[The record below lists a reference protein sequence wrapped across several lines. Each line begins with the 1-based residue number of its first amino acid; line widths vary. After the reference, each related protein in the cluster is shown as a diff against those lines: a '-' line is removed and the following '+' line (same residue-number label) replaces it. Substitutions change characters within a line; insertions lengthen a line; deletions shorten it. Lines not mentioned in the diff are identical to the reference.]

1 MVPTGTILS
10 NRYLILRE
18 LGSGGMGSVYE
29 ATDLRT
35 GGTVAVKTLHPHLAR
50 DAQFIS
56 RLRREAQIAAAI
68 RTRRAV
74 KVIDL
79 DEHEGIH
86 YLVMEYVTG
95 ENLSERLERVGRLPL
110 DEALTIAL
118 DVARALEGAHAVGVV
133 HRDLKPQNVRLTE
146 EGEVK
151 VLDFGIARIADQPG
165 ITTTNVFTGT
175 PEYCAPERME
185 SQGDVRAD
193 IYSIGVMLYE
203 MIAGRRP
210 FTGPTA
216 FSILRQHEVAP
227 VPPLPFPVPAEVQ
240 AVVDRC
246 LAKKPE
252 DRYQTPA
259 ELVAALHAARDA
271 VLHAARTAGGHRF
284 PPTVSL
290 PRTDGG
296 PEVRAAGASA
306 APAPQATAVD
316 GAGAPVPAAPGAVTR
331 PSDTPTTPPLP
342 SGGGLSRQAMLIAG
356 GMLLVLMVV
365 AVSALLLIRAS
376 LAGDERAGDAVTA
389 PPTET
394 VGEAASPPGPTAT
407 AATPAPPA
415 LLAAGQRVRVDAT
428 SRAPILVDAALCPG
442 ASGRVQLTSELEVRT
457 VEFDGRL
464 VYVTYAIAVPEV
476 PGVQCTV
483 EYRPDFNTANVVL
496 VTKKPSGV
504 PIETRTAGGAGLAVT
519 GAPQIYG
526 KKIDGVWAFE
536 GVDLTG
542 VELQLVQR
550 NADGSELH
558 RVTLLP
564 VRRQP

>member
-1 MVPTGTILS
+1 MVPTGSILS

-95 ENLSERLERVGRLPL
+95 ENLSDRLERVGRLPL

-185 SQGDVRAD
+185 SQGDVRSD

-203 MIAGRRP
+203 MVAGRRP

-216 FSILRQHEVAP
+216 FSVLRQHEIAP
-227 VPPLPFPVPAEVQ
+227 VPPLPFPVPPEVQ
-240 AVVDRC
+240 AVIDRC

-252 DRYQTPA
+252 ERYQTPT
-259 ELVAALHAARDA
+259 ELVASLRAARDAALHAA
-271 VLHAARTAGGHRF
+271 HAPGSPGL
-284 PPTVSL
+284 PPTVAVA
-290 PRTDGG
+290 RVEER
-296 PEVRAAGASA
+296 PEARAD
-306 APAPQATAVD
+306 APAPASAVD
-316 GAGAPVPAAPGAVTR
+316 GAGAPVPVAPGAVTR
-331 PSDTPTTPPLP
+331 PSDTPTTPLP
-342 SGGGLSRQAMLIAG
+342 SGGGLSRRALLIAG
-356 GMLLVLMVV
+356 GMVTALVV
-365 AVSALLLIRAS
+365 AAVAALLLIRSS
-376 LAGDERAGDAVTA
+376 LAGDGRADGVTA
-389 PPTET
+389 PATET
-394 VGEAASPPGPTAT
+394 VVAAASPPSGRAAT
-407 AATPAPPA
+407 ATPAPPA
-415 LLAAGQRVRVDAT
+415 LLAAGQRVRLDTV
-428 SRAPILVDAALCPG
+428 SRAPIVVDAGLCPG
-442 ASGRVQLTSELEVRT
+442 ASGRVQLTSELEVKT
-457 VEFDGRL
+457 VEYDGRL

-476 PGVQCTV
+476 PGVQCTI

-496 VTKKPSGV
+496 VTRKPSGV
-504 PIETRTAGGAGLAVT
+504 PIETRTTGGAGLAVT

-564 VRRQP
+564 VSRQP

>member
-79 DEHEGIH
+79 DEYEGIH
-86 YLVMEYVTG
+86 YLVMEFVTG
-95 ENLSERLERVGRLPL
+95 ENLSDRLERVGRLPL
-110 DEALTIAL
+110 EEALTIAL

-146 EGEVK
+146 DGEVM

-185 SQGDVRAD
+185 SQGDVRSD

-216 FSILRQHEVAP
+216 FSILRQHEIAP

-240 AVVDRC
+240 AVIDRC

-252 DRYQTPA
+252 ERYQTPA
-259 ELVAALHAARDA
+259 ELVAALRAARDA
-271 VLHAARTAGGHRF
+271 VLHAAHAPGPGLT
-284 PPTVSL
+284 PTVSL
-290 PRTDGG
+290 PRVDEGEG
-296 PEVRAAGASA
+296 RPSA
-306 APAPQATAVD
+306 ETNPPAPAVD
-316 GAGAPVPAAPGAVTR
+316 GRGEPALAPPVTAPR
-331 PSDTPTTPPLP
+331 PSDTPTAALP
-342 SGGGLSRQAMLIAG
+342 ARGGLSRPAMLIAG
-356 GMLLVLMVV
+356 GMLLALAVV
-365 AVSALLLIRAS
+365 AAAAFLLIRAS
-376 LAGDERAGDAVTA
+376 LAGNERVGDDVTTPA
-389 PPTET
+389 TET
-394 VGEAASPPGPTAT
+394 VAAAAPSPAPTAT
-407 AATPAPPA
+407 AGTPPPPA
-415 LLAAGQRVRVDAT
+415 LLAAGQRVRVDTT
-428 SRAPILVDAALCPG
+428 SRAPIVVDAALCPG

-457 VEFDGRL
+457 VEYDGRL

-476 PGVQCTV
+476 PGVQCTI

>member
-1 MVPTGTILS
+1 VVPTGTILS

-79 DEHEGIH
+79 DEHEGLH

-95 ENLSERLERVGRLPL
+95 ENLSDRLERVGRLPL
-110 DEALTIAL
+110 DEALAIAL

-146 EGEVK
+146 DGEVK

-185 SQGDVRAD
+185 SHGDVRSD

-216 FSILRQHEVAP
+216 FSILRQHEIAP
-227 VPPLPFPVPAEVQ
+227 VPPLPFPVPPEVQ
-240 AVVDRC
+240 AVIDRC

-252 DRYQTPA
+252 ERYETPTK
-259 ELVAALHAARDA
+259 LVEALRAAREA
-271 VLHAARTAGGHRF
+271 VLRAARAAGSPDL

-290 PRTDGG
+290 PRAEAR
-296 PEVRAAGASA
+296 PEARAETSVPAVAGAGELAVGVSGA
-306 APAPQATAVD
+306 AA
-316 GAGAPVPAAPGAVTR
+316 R
-331 PSDTPTTPPLP
+331 PSATPTAPP
-342 SGGGLSRQAMLIAG
+342 STGGGLSRQALLIAG
-356 GMLLVLMVV
+356 GMVLVLVVV
-365 AVSALLLIRAS
+365 AVAALLLIRSS
-376 LAGDERAGDAVTA
+376 LAGDGRADGGGA
-389 PPTET
+389 PAMET
-394 VGEAASPPGPTAT
+394 VAAAVSPPSGP
-407 AATPAPPA
+407 AATVSPAPAA
-415 LLAAGQRVRVDAT
+415 LLTAGQRVRLDTV
-428 SRAPILVDAALCPG
+428 SRALILVDASLCPG
-442 ASGRVQLTSELEVRT
+442 AGGRVQLTSELEVRT
-457 VEFDGRL
+457 VEYDGRL

-476 PGVQCTV
+476 PGLQCTI

-536 GVDLTG
+536 GVDLAG

-564 VRRQP
+564 ISRQP

>member
-95 ENLSERLERVGRLPL
+95 ENLSDRLERVGRLPL
-110 DEALTIAL
+110 DEALAIAL

-146 EGEVK
+146 DGEVK

-185 SQGDVRAD
+185 SHGDVRSD
-193 IYSIGVMLYE
+193 LYSIGVMLYE

-216 FSILRQHEVAP
+216 FSILRQHEIAP
-227 VPPLPFPVPAEVQ
+227 VPPLPFVVPPEVQ
-240 AVVDRC
+240 AVIDRC
-246 LAKKPE
+246 LAKKPDE
-252 DRYQTPA
+252 RYQTPT
-259 ELVAALHAARDA
+259 ELVEALRAARDA
-271 VLHAARTAGGHRF
+271 VRRAGTGAAEPLPETVIQKL
-284 PPTVSL
+284 PPRPATVN
-290 PRTDGG
+290 G
-296 PEVRAAGASA
+296 AA
-306 APAPQATAVD
+306 D
-316 GAGAPVPAAPGAVTR
+316 APVTPVPPPVPEPAASPPAVAR
-331 PSDTPTTPPLP
+331 PP
-342 SGGGLSRQAMLIAG
+342 SGGLSRAGLLIAG
-356 GMLLVLMVV
+356 GMLLALVVV
-365 AVSALLLIRAS
+365 AVAALLIIRAS
-376 LAGDERAGDAVTA
+376 LAGDAGSVTA
-389 PPTET
+389 PATEPAT
-394 VGEAASPPGPTAT
+394 VAASPPPGPAAT
-407 AATPAPPA
+407 AASAPPA
-415 LLAAGQRVRVDAT
+415 LLTAGQRVRVDIV
-428 SRAPILVDAALCPG
+428 SRAPIVVDAGLCPG

-457 VEFDGRL
+457 VEYDGRL

-476 PGVQCTV
+476 PGLQCTI

-564 VRRQP
+564 TARQP

>member
-1 MVPTGTILS
+1 VVPTGTILS

-95 ENLSERLERVGRLPL
+95 ENLSDRLERVGRLPL
-110 DEALTIAL
+110 DEALAIAL

-146 EGEVK
+146 DGEVK

-185 SQGDVRAD
+185 SHGDVRSD
-193 IYSIGVMLYE
+193 LYSIGVMLYE

-216 FSILRQHEVAP
+216 FSILRQHEIAP
-227 VPPLPFPVPAEVQ
+227 VPPLPFVVPPEVQ
-240 AVVDRC
+240 AVIDRC
-246 LAKKPE
+246 LAKKPDE
-252 DRYQTPA
+252 RYQTPT
-259 ELVAALHAARDA
+259 ELVEALRAARDA
-271 VLHAARTAGGHRF
+271 VRRAGTGAAEPLPETVIQKL
-284 PPTVSL
+284 PPRPATVN
-290 PRTDGG
+290 G
-296 PEVRAAGASA
+296 AA
-306 APAPQATAVD
+306 D
-316 GAGAPVPAAPGAVTR
+316 APVTPVPPPVPEPAASPPAVAR
-331 PSDTPTTPPLP
+331 PP
-342 SGGGLSRQAMLIAG
+342 SGGLSRAGLLIAG
-356 GMLLVLMVV
+356 GMLLALVVV
-365 AVSALLLIRAS
+365 AVAALLIIRAS
-376 LAGDERAGDAVTA
+376 LAGDAGSVTA
-389 PPTET
+389 PATEPAT
-394 VGEAASPPGPTAT
+394 VAASPPPGPAAT
-407 AATPAPPA
+407 AASAPPA
-415 LLAAGQRVRVDAT
+415 LLTAGQRVRVDIV
-428 SRAPILVDAALCPG
+428 SRAPIVVDAGLCPG

-457 VEFDGRL
+457 VEYDGRL

-476 PGVQCTV
+476 PGLQCTI

-564 VRRQP
+564 TARQP

>member
-1 MVPTGTILS
+1 MKAVPAGYNGTSGERGPVSVIPTGTILS
-10 NRYLILRE
+10 NRYLILRQ

-50 DAQFIS
+50 DVQFIS

-79 DEHEGIH
+79 DEHGGLH

-95 ENLSERLERVGRLPL
+95 ENLSDRLERDGRLAL

-146 EGEVK
+146 DGEVK

-185 SQGDVRAD
+185 SHGDVRSD
-193 IYSIGVMLYE
+193 IYSIGVMVYE

-216 FSILRQHEVAP
+216 FSVLRQHEIAP
-227 VPPLPFPVPAEVQ
+227 VPPLPFDVPPEVQ
-240 AVVDRC
+240 EVIDRC
-246 LAKKPE
+246 LAKRPDE
-252 DRYQTPA
+252 RYQTPT
-259 ELVAALHAARDA
+259 ELVLALRTARDA
-271 VLHAARTAGGHRF
+271 VLHAG
-284 PPTVSL
+284 TVSAAQPL
-290 PRTDGG
+290 PETIGQELPIG
-296 PEVRAAGASA
+296 NGAADAS
-306 APAPQATAVD
+306 V
-316 GAGAPVPAAPGAVTR
+316 APVGSPTPVPSAGTAPVAR
-331 PSDTPTTPPLP
+331 PP
-342 SGGGLSRQAMLIAG
+342 SGGLSRQRLLIVG
-356 GMLLVLMVV
+356 GMLLVLAVV
-365 AVSALLLIRAS
+365 AVIALLLIRAS
-376 LAGDERAGDAVTA
+376 MAGDAGGPGTLGTVPAMEPTRTA
-389 PPTET
+389 SSV
-394 VGEAASPPGPTAT
+394 VGAAATAT
-407 AATPAPPA
+407 PA
-415 LLAAGQRVRVDAT
+415 LLAAGQRVRIDIT
-428 SRAPILVDAALCPG
+428 SRAPIVVDAGLCPG
-442 ASGRVQLTSELEVRT
+442 AVGRVQLTSELEVRT
-457 VEFDGRL
+457 VEYDGRL

-476 PGVQCTV
+476 PGLQCTI

-504 PIETRTAGGAGLAVT
+504 PIETRTVGGAGLAVT

-536 GVDLTG
+536 GVDLNG
-542 VELQLVQR
+542 IELQLVQR
-550 NADGSELH
+550 NTDGSELH

>member
-95 ENLSERLERVGRLPL
+95 ENLSDRLERVGRLPL
-110 DEALTIAL
+110 DEALAIAL

-146 EGEVK
+146 DGEVK

-185 SQGDVRAD
+185 SQGDVRSD

-216 FSILRQHEVAP
+216 FSILRQHEIAP
-227 VPPLPFPVPAEVQ
+227 VPPLPFVVPPEVQ
-240 AVVDRC
+240 AVIDRC
-246 LAKKPE
+246 LAKKPDE
-252 DRYQTPA
+252 RYQTPT
-259 ELVAALHAARDA
+259 ELVEALRAARDA
-271 VLHAARTAGGHRF
+271 VRRAGTGAAAQPLPETVIQKL
-284 PPTVSL
+284 PPRPATVN
-290 PRTDGG
+290 G
-296 PEVRAAGASA
+296 AA
-306 APAPQATAVD
+306 D
-316 GAGAPVPAAPGAVTR
+316 APVTPVPPPVQESVASPPAVARP
-331 PSDTPTTPPLP
+331 PSD
-342 SGGGLSRQAMLIAG
+342 GLSRAGLLIAG
-356 GMLLVLMVV
+356 GMLLALVVV
-365 AVSALLLIRAS
+365 AVAALLIIRAS
-376 LAGDERAGDAVTA
+376 LAGDAGSVTA
-389 PPTET
+389 PATEPAT
-394 VGEAASPPGPTAT
+394 VAASPPPGPAAT
-407 AATPAPPA
+407 AASAPPA
-415 LLAAGQRVRVDAT
+415 LLTAGQRVRVDIV
-428 SRAPILVDAALCPG
+428 SRAPIVVDAGLCPG

-457 VEFDGRL
+457 VEYDGRL

-476 PGVQCTV
+476 PGLQCTI

-558 RVTLLP
+558 RVTVLP
-564 VRRQP
+564 TARQP